1 MPKYQVPIA
10 PIKVANVPNIISK
23 ISAPVTILE
32 IRQPM
37 PSMRLLKRANFSQK
51 TTLNKEQKALLRQQ

>member
-23 ISAPVTILE
+23 ISAPVNILE

-37 PSMRLLKRANFSQK
+37 VTPGIPIKLKKGRTVRASEIL
-51 TTLNKEQKALLRQQ
+51 T